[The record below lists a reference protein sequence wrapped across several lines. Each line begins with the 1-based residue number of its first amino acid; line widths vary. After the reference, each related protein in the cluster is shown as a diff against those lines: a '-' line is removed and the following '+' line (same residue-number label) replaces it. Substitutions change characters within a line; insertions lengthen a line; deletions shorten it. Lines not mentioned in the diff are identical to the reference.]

1 MQCYIE
7 AGEED
12 LAVRAHAKS
21 IDETEAAQLLAQNG
35 QFDEALALVRPAKGL
50 TRVAPE
56 VAKGIIEQAKVAW
69 LKEGRYKFVLAPT
82 SYRKHTYSGPTQGC
96 WNIVQEC

>member
-12 LAVRAHAKS
+12 LTVRAHAKS
-21 IDETEAAQLLAQNG
+21 IDETEAAQLLAQND

-50 TRVAPE
+50 SRVTPE
-56 VAKGIIEQAKVAW
+56 VAKDIIEQAKVAW
-69 LKEGRYKFVLAPT
+69 LKEGRYKFVLSLT
-82 SYRKHTYSGPTQGC
+82 LYRKHAYSGPTQGR
-96 WNIVQEC
+96 WNAVQEC